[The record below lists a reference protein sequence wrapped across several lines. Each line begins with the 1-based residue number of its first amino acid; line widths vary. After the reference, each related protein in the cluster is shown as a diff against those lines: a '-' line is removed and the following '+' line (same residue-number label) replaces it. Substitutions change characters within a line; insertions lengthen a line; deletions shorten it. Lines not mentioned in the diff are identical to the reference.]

1 MFSLPLAFFTFVCIC
16 LGLVT
21 GGFELVHTS
30 FVNLFEFGNVVPD
43 RSLITCLQ
51 IVPAAVVIGYFLAIS
66 GVGFKKIMGIKHS
79 VDMSMLDSIKKG
91 SLFGF
96 VVSILLVEEIPF
108 RFLPIWLGNHFDW
121 NIPILLMVFNVG
133 FAAIHIFNF
142 KDETNLLI
150 TVPQFLAGLL
160 ICAIAYQYGV
170 WTALIVHL
178 YYDLFLFSE
187 DRDQKYDIIDLLLVV
202 LQLAIALI
210 GYSLCSDVLNQFV
223 MSLDWNMNLN
233 SLQNLDLNLGNCLGL
248 TMLFSG
254 AAKAFGYLIGLN
266 PIKVEINDSKIQHE
280 PAKVLFTI
288 VFLAIFAFFVSV
300 PLSLFI
306 NWVMA
311 KFFSDSLVMIAIL
324 AALVL
329 GTTGLSNLSKGT
341 FAALKLPATIVDLIL
356 YCIIPFPIVV
366 SMLALEVVIGI
377 PEAILLELN
386 D

>member
-1 MFSLPLAFFTFVCIC
+1 MFSLPLTFFSFVCIC
-16 LGLVT
+16 LGVAT
-21 GGFELVHTS
+21 GGFELVLSS
-30 FVNLFEFGNVVPD
+30 FVHFFEFGNVVPD

-108 RFLPIWLGNHFDW
+108 RFLPIWLGNNFGW
-121 NIPILLMVFNVG
+121 NIPILLLVFNVG

-187 DRDQKYDIIDLLLVV
+187 DRDQNYNIIDILLVV
-202 LQLAIALI
+202 LQSTVALI
-210 GYSLCSDVLNQFV
+210 GYSLCSDILNQFV

-233 SLQNLDLNLGNCLGL
+233 TLQSLDLNFANCLGL

-266 PIKVEINDSKIQHE
+266 PIKAEINDSTIQQE
-280 PAKVLFTI
+280 PAKKLFTI
-288 VFLAIFAFFVSV
+288 LFLAILGFFVGV
-300 PLSLFI
+300 PLSMFI
-306 NWVMA
+306 NWVMS

-329 GTTGLSNLSKGT
+329 GSTGLSSLSKGT
-341 FAALKLPATIVDLIL
+341 FAALKLPGTIVDLIL
-356 YCIIPFPIVV
+356 YCVVPFPIVV
-366 SMLALEVVIGI
+366 SMIAMEVILSI
-377 PEAILLELN
+377 PDAILLELN